1 MWIGYG
7 FCLLRTIVQTSSS
20 AEDRLFTNK
29 KLGII
34 LLYLK
39 KALYLQKKS
48 RLWRDFFIRQGRIG
62 QNLNTL

>member
-1 MWIGYG
+1 MWIRYG

-39 KALYLQKKS
+39 KALYLQNKIVDYGEIF
-48 RLWRDFFIRQGRIG
+48 LYGRAE
-62 QNLNTL
+62 